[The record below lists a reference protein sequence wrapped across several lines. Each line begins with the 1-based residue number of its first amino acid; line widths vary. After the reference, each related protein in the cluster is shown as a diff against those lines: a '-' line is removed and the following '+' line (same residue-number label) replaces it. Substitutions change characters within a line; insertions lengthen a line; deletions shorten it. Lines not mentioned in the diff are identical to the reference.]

1 MPVKRR
7 DGEGMSLG
15 VILGFP
21 PGIAEELQRWRAS
34 FGDPMATVIPAHITL
49 VTTTPTNDWEAARDH
64 VRAVA
69 RTQAPFMVT
78 IAGTGSFRPVSPV
91 VFIKV
96 EEGFEECVELHGK
109 LQTGPLARELPFAY
123 HPHVTIAHDVA
134 PESLDEAETVL
145 KDYRAAFPVVSM
157 GLYEHDADGIWQLRE
172 ELDFGTEPD
181 DEREQLRAAE
191 AGGAATSH

>member
-1 MPVKRR
+1 MPVNRR

-49 VTTTPTNDWEAARDH
+49 VTTTPTDDWEAARDH
-64 VRAVA
+64 VREVA

-91 VFIKV
+91 VFINV
-96 EEGFEECVELHGK
+96 EEGFEECVELHEK
-109 LQTGPLARELPFAY
+109 LQTGPLARDLPFAY

-145 KDYRAAFPVVSM
+145 KDYRATFPVVSM
-157 GLYEHDADGIWQLRE
+157 GLYEHDTNGIWQLRE

-181 DEREQLRAAE
+181 DQREPLRAAE
-191 AGGAATSH
+191 AGGAAASH

>member
-1 MPVKRR
+1 MPVNRR

-49 VTTTPTNDWEAARDH
+49 VTTTPTDDWEAARDH
-64 VRAVA
+64 VREVA

-91 VFIKV
+91 VFINV
-96 EEGFEECVELHGK
+96 AEGFEECVELHEK
-109 LQTGPLARELPFAY
+109 LQTGPLARDLPFAY

-145 KDYRAAFPVVSM
+145 KDYRATFPVVSM
-157 GLYEHDADGIWQLRE
+157 GLYEHDSDGIWQLRE
-172 ELDFGTEPD
+172 ELDFGTESD
-181 DEREQLRAAE
+181 DQREPLRAAD
-191 AGGAATSH
+191 AGGAAASH

>member
-1 MPVKRR
+1 MPVNRR

-64 VRAVA
+64 VREIA

-91 VFIKV
+91 VFINV
-96 EEGFEECVELHGK
+96 AEGFEECVELHEK
-109 LQTGPLARELPFAY
+109 LQTGPLARDLPFAY

-145 KDYRAAFPVVSM
+145 KDYRATFPVVSM
-157 GLYEHDADGIWQLRE
+157 GLYEHDVDGIWQLRE
-172 ELDFGTEPD
+172 ELDFGTESD
-181 DEREQLRAAE
+181 DQREQLRAAE
-191 AGGAATSH
+191 AGGATTSH